1 MYLREDNQ
9 TNDEIHQV
17 RLHCLY
23 QQEHPNHHQIYEPKK
38 LELQQMLV
46 APNQLLL
53 RIVILFWVHLV
64 QSLNDK
70 MLENKFLTDICTLY
84 SLIEAIFETH
94 TAKKRV
100 FPGSSLEKRAQR

>member
-64 QSLNDK
+64 
-70 MLENKFLTDICTLY
+70 LTDICTLY

-94 TAKKRV
+94 IAKKRV
-100 FPGSSLEKRAQR
+100 FPGASLEKRAQR